1 VKKKEHS
8 RKPPVT
14 DGNAMLCRLLDTE
27 RVAGRGQYIAD
38 GVWVGTKTL
47 FADPQTEPLQE
58 VIRSQ
63 LPPGTTWHLQGWGVV
78 LEAGARM
85 GRHDHK
91 FPGNVWSGVY
101 YLQSGGG
108 GIEFDDGSYQPEES
122 TVIVFP
128 SDKPHSVTAT
138 ERRYSIAFNARA

>member
-1 VKKKEHS
+1 MKKKHEHS
-8 RKPPVT
+8 SPPAT
-14 DGNAMLCRLLDTE
+14 GDNATLCRLLDIE
-27 RVAGRGQYIAD
+27 REAGRGQYIAD
-38 GVWVGTKTL
+38 GVWTGEKTL
-47 FADPQTEPLQE
+47 FSNPQTEPLQE
-58 VIRSQ
+58 VIRSH
-63 LPPGTTWHLQGWGVV
+63 LPPGTWRLQGWGVV
-78 LEAGARM
+78 LEAGARL
-85 GRHDHK
+85 GRHDHT

-108 GIEFDDGSYQPEES
+108 AIEFDDGSYQPEES